1 MRPQR
6 LNCRALRRSHR
17 GQHCRNLAPT
27 RRKSQRTW
35 TCRRFLIHRV
45 VRRRMFQIPGV
56 MPIAQ
61 WLCPYWNGTVERP
74 RSIEWNR
81 GQTHSA
87 VVMPVTRA
95 EGVGLLWDLR
105 CLSFCPLSMVHGDHA
120 GMLFRYMV
128 VAVDLEFSSQKNY
141 APFFREN
148 SKSPPSSHKAAKGLE
163 SNPLIFLFF
172 YCRFNIPSNILGNIL
187 FG

>member
-1 MRPQR
+1 MLGFRSVLASLVVRQRLRMRPQR

-87 VVMPVTRA
+87 VVMPVARA

-105 CLSFCPLSMVHGDHA
+105 CLSFCPLSMVCWNALQVHGCSC
-120 GMLFRYMV
+120 GFGILV
-128 VAVDLEFSSQKNY
+128 PEKLCT
-141 APFFREN
+141 FF
-148 SKSPPSSHKAAKGLE
+148 
-163 SNPLIFLFF
+163 
-172 YCRFNIPSNILGNIL
+172 
-187 FG
+187 